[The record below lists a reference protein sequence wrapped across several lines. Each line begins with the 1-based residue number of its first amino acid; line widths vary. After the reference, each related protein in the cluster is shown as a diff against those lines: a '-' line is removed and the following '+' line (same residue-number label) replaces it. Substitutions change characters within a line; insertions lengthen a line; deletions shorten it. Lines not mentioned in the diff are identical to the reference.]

1 MAISCR
7 QPGDEAIIR
16 HGCAPTPCARR
27 AQLFVLGATVVGS
40 SMAFIDGTVVN
51 VALPVLQ
58 DELGATV
65 AALQWIVESYALFLS
80 ALILVGGLMGDQ
92 FGRKRV
98 FAWGVVVFALASLLC
113 GIATTAEW
121 LIAARA
127 IQGIGAALLVP
138 GSLALISANFAE
150 DERGRAVGTW
160 SGMSALAMALGPV
173 LGGWLVDN
181 VSWRW
186 VFFINLPLAAL
197 VLLLLYRGVPE
208 SRDESRTGGLD
219 WIGASLATVGLGA
232 LVLGL
237 IEAGVLGFGARI
249 AQVSLVLGVV
259 LLAAFLVV
267 QARGASPMMQLDLF
281 RSRAFSGANF
291 LTLLLYGALGGALFF
306 FPFNLIQVQDYS
318 ATAAGAAFLPLIL
331 IMFALSRW
339 SGGLV
344 DRYGGRLPL
353 VAGPAIAAVGFALF
367 AVPSVGGSYWTTFFP
382 AIVVLG
388 LGMAIAVPP
397 LTTVVLGAADERRAG
412 VASGINNAIARVAG
426 LVAIAVMGIVLLG
439 AFNANLDAALAG
451 VDLPAAARQA
461 LMDGRA
467 GLAAMPIPDG
477 LGDAG
482 AAAVRA
488 AIDGAFVSGFRL
500 VMLVAAGLALAGAV
514 GAWLTV
520 PPKQAKPS
528 SA

>member
-1 MAISCR
+1 
-7 QPGDEAIIR
+7 
-16 HGCAPTPCARR
+16 
-27 AQLFVLGATVVGS
+27 
-40 SMAFIDGTVVN
+40 
-51 VALPVLQ
+51 
-58 DELGATV
+58 
-65 AALQWIVESYALFLS
+65 
-80 ALILVGGLMGDQ
+80 
-92 FGRKRV
+92 
-98 FAWGVVVFALASLLC
+98 
-113 GIATTAEW
+113 
-121 LIAARA
+121 
-127 IQGIGAALLVP
+127 
-138 GSLALISANFAE
+138 
-150 DERGRAVGTW
+150 
-160 SGMSALAMALGPV
+160 
-173 LGGWLVDN
+173 
-181 VSWRW
+181 
-186 VFFINLPLAAL
+186 
-197 VLLLLYRGVPE
+197 LLLLYRGVPE

-219 WIGASLATVGLGA
+219 WIGALLATVGLGA